1 MDYPQA
7 RVIVMSKAPLPG
19 QVKTRLVPLL
29 GRAGAARFYRTLLE
43 NTLEKLCTAGLCPVE
58 LCCAPDTH
66 QAFFADCRRR
76 YPVTLTGQ
84 GRGDIGQRMSRAI
97 AAALQRADR
106 VVLVGADCP
115 ALTADDID
123 TALQRLGDGSDV
135 VLGPAEDG
143 GYYLLGMTRHHARLF
158 ESVPWGSAQV
168 MAVTLQHIEALGLA
182 CSTLPVRADLDTPA
196 DYRAWQQARRIDPG

>member
-1 MDYPQA
+1 MKYPQA

-19 QVKTRLVPLL
+19 LVKTRLVPLL
-29 GRAGAARFYRTLLE
+29 GTAGAARLYQTLLE
-43 NTLEKLCTAGLCPVE
+43 DTLEKLCTADLCPVE
-58 LCCAPDTH
+58 LCCAPDKH

-84 GRGDIGQRMSRAI
+84 GQGDLGQRMSRAI
-97 AAALQRADR
+97 AAALLRADR
-106 VVLVGADCP
+106 VVLIGADCP

-123 TALQRLGDGSDV
+123 TALQRLGGGVDV

-158 ESVPWGSAQV
+158 EAVPWGSPQV
-168 MAVTLQHIEALGLA
+168 MATTLRHIEVLGLA
-182 CSTLPVRADLDTPA
+182 CSTLSIRADLDTPA
-196 DYRAWQQARRIDPG
+196 DYHDWKQAGTG